1 MPKQTP
7 RDAELLAVIG
17 KNISKL
23 IVKRGFETAEKF
35 AWEVGIPK
43 TTLSRIIRGK
53 GDVRIGKLYLISKA
67 LKVKVDE
74 LLKPSK

>member
-1 MPKQTP
+1 MPKQSP

-17 KNISKL
+17 RNIAKL
-23 IVKRGFETAEKF
+23 IKKRGFETAERF
-35 AWEVGIPK
+35 AWEIQIPK

-53 GDVRIGKLYLISKA
+53 GDVRIGKLYRISKA

-74 LLKPSK
+74 LLKP